1 MSWPAAPLCAPR
13 AAGPNLPILAR
24 GLRGCPGR
32 ASGGLDTWGPIF
44 GGKSGF
50 RALSPRAQKRTYSGA
65 LARTHSR
72 DTGHEVGGQFRPNLF
87 LKSSKKQV
95 LWGILTGPPSKEPW
109 TREWGFREAEE
120 HGRSR
125 RGKHEQIGGRPPRLE
140 PECVSSSQSVHAVFG
155 RSEQRSEN
163 TGGDRK
169 RAQAHTGNVW
179 GRETKER
186 EAGTE
191 NTRKQQRNWEQND
204 RIAPE
209 VQ

>member
-32 ASGGLDTWGPIF
+32 ASGGLGTWGPIF

-72 DTGHEVGGQFRPNLF
+72 DTGHEAGGRFRPNLF

-95 LWGILTGPPSKEPW
+95 LWGILTPISK
-109 TREWGFREAEE
+109 GSEA
-120 HGRSR
+120 SVLVDTNLV
-125 RGKHEQIGGRPPRLE
+125 GG
-140 PECVSSSQSVHAVFG
+140 SS
-155 RSEQRSEN
+155 
-163 TGGDRK
+163 
-169 RAQAHTGNVW
+169 
-179 GRETKER
+179 
-186 EAGTE
+186 
-191 NTRKQQRNWEQND
+191 D
-204 RIAPE
+204 RIAALVNTNLVDATQYATKKDAKRLIE
-209 VQ
+209 RQTWVQ

>member
-32 ASGGLDTWGPIF
+32 ASGGLSTWGPIF

-95 LWGILTGPPSKEPW
+95 LWGILTGPPS
-109 TREWGFREAEE
+109 REGVLGPDLRVL
-120 HGRSR
+120 
-125 RGKHEQIGGRPPRLE
+125 ILLE
-140 PECVSSSQSVHAVFG
+140 YPGVS
-155 RSEQRSEN
+155 
-163 TGGDRK
+163 
-169 RAQAHTGNVW
+169 
-179 GRETKER
+179 
-186 EAGTE
+186 
-191 NTRKQQRNWEQND
+191 
-204 RIAPE
+204 PE
-209 VQ
+209 VLRGRQWWRNPGGPRSLPR

>member
-32 ASGGLDTWGPIF
+32 ASGGLSTWGPIF

-72 DTGHEVGGQFRPNLF
+72 DTGHEVGGRFRPNLL

-95 LWGILTGPPSKEPW
+95 LWGILTGPPSQQSTINQNNKSRSPGAEFQKE
-109 TREWGFREAEE
+109 F
-120 HGRSR
+120 
-125 RGKHEQIGGRPPRLE
+125 KKFQIK
-140 PECVSSSQSVHAVFG
+140 F
-155 RSEQRSEN
+155 N
-163 TGGDRK
+163 
-169 RAQAHTGNVW
+169 
-179 GRETKER
+179 
-186 EAGTE
+186 
-191 NTRKQQRNWEQND
+191 
-204 RIAPE
+204 
-209 VQ
+209 